1 MQYYINQKIIEVVH
15 KESRGEK
22 FGYIYRDEEETA
34 LKYLRDYPTAYI
46 LYVHICLNQPGYTFG
61 LSQKEVES
69 KTGLTEPQYRKS
81 VRKLIECGFLVQD
94 ETEKNKYKFYTT
106 PKYKGVKDT
115 KEKKKKAE
123 DNTFTFSTPHTP
135 TVNSSEILSKDI
147 SPSPSDD
154 TEVKQVD
161 DIVYSPSKDIEVQ
174 KADIIPSTSD
184 DTERSNSNDTERS
197 ISNDTEV
204 VHQTRERNNT
214 DNIINNIIN
223 NIDEVTESEMV
234 LKLQEQM
241 ETEKLIYTL
250 ESMGC
255 EVKYFPTGYMV
266 KDMCCDNWL
275 PISDYEEFLSD
286 YIDNDEDLPF

>member
-1 MQYYINQKIIEVVH
+1 MQYYTNQKIIEVVH
-15 KESRGEK
+15 KESRGET

-34 LKYLRDYPTAYI
+34 LKSLRDYPTAYI

-94 ETEKNKYKFYTT
+94 ETKKNKYKFYTT
-106 PKYKGVKDT
+106 PKNEGVKDV
-115 KEKKKKAE
+115 KEKKKKSKN
-123 DNTFTFSTPHTP
+123 NTFTFSTPHTP
-135 TVNSSEILSKDI
+135 TADSTEFLSKDI
-147 SPSPSDD
+147 TPSTSDD

-161 DIVYSPSKDIEVQ
+161 DIVHSTSNDIEVQ

-184 DTERSNSNDTERS
+184 DTERS

-214 DNIINNIIN
+214 DNIINNINNIIIN
-223 NIDEVTESEMV
+223 NIDEVTESEMI

-241 ETEKLIYTL
+241 ETEKLIYRL
-250 ESMGC
+250 VSMGC

-266 KDMCCDNWL
+266 KEMCCDNWL
-275 PISDYEEFLSD
+275 PISEYEKYLSNH
-286 YIDNDEDLPF
+286 IDNDEDLPF

>member
-1 MQYYINQKIIEVVH
+1 MLYYTNQKIVEVVH
-15 KESRGEK
+15 KETRGANW
-22 FGYIYRDEEETA
+22 GYIYREEEETA

-61 LSQKEVES
+61 LSQKEVEN

-106 PKYKGVKDT
+106 PKYEGVKDT

-184 DTERSNSNDTERS
+184 DIERS
-197 ISNDTEV
+197 ISNDTERSTTNNTEV
-204 VHQTRERNNT
+204 VHQTSERNNT
-214 DNIINNIIN
+214 NNINNNIIINNKGT
-223 NIDEVTESEMV
+223 DKYTES
-234 LKLQEQM
+234 
-241 ETEKLIYTL
+241 LIKRL
-250 ESMGC
+250 RLFGF
-255 EVKYFPTGYMV
+255 EVEYKSTGYFA
-266 KDMCCDNWL
+266 KDEYDTEWL
-275 PISDYEEFLSD
+275 PLSDYEYLYPRHKWEQKEYGD
-286 YIDNDEDLPF
+286 KV